1 MSKAR
6 RASSSS
12 ADAETLAIDG
22 GEPVRKDP
30 LPARQP
36 FGPEEAKEI
45 RQALANQNLFYATGK
60 KVYAF
65 VNAFKELYGV
75 KHAVPSTSGTA
86 AIHVAVGTI
95 NPEPGDEIIVT
106 PISDMGSVAPIVLSG
121 AIPVFADVEPETFNL
136 DPGDVADKITDRTRA
151 IIAVHCWGRPVDLD
165 AILEIARERDIFVIE
180 DCSQSHYIKYK
191 GRLTGTLGD
200 FGTFSFQQSKHIT
213 SGDGGLTLVNR
224 EEMAPRAEI
233 YVDKGCDWTEDR
245 RYRKQYAF
253 FAPCYR
259 MTELQ
264 GAVLCAQVRKLPDVA
279 ERRQTL
285 GSRLAK
291 ALSGIEGIHP
301 PPAADETYGH
311 GYWSFPVRVV
321 EEELGASRD
330 EFAKAM
336 EAEGVRGGKWLG
348 RPLYL
353 FDSMMEHITF
363 GKSRWPFVCA
373 TRSKPPE
380 YGPGLC
386 PNAEKVMQQLFTVS
400 LHEGWTEKDIQD
412 VARAARKVASGLTR
426 KRAQR

>member
-1 MSKAR
+1 MPEARKA
-6 RASSSS
+6 SGPD
-12 ADAETLAIDG
+12 ADAERLAIDG

-30 LPARQP
+30 LPPRRP
-36 FGPEEAKEI
+36 FGPEEAEEI

-65 VNAFKELYGV
+65 VNAFKELYRV

-106 PISDMGSVAPIVLSG
+106 PITDMGSVAPIVLSG
-121 AIPVFADVEPETFNL
+121 AIPVFADLEPQTFNL
-136 DPGDVADKITDRTRA
+136 DPDDVANKITDRTRA
-151 IIAVHCWGRPVDLD
+151 IIAVHCWGRPVNLD
-165 AILEIARERDIFVIE
+165 AILEIARERNLYVIE
-180 DCSQSHYIKYK
+180 DCAQSHYIRYK
-191 GRLTGTLGD
+191 GKLTGTLGD
-200 FGTFSFQQSKHIT
+200 FGTFSFQQSKHMT
-213 SGDGGLTLVNR
+213 CGDGGLTLVNR
-224 EEMAPRAEI
+224 EEMTARAEI

-264 GAVLCAQVRKLPDVA
+264 GAVLCAQLRKLPYVA

-285 GSRLAK
+285 GSKLVR
-291 ALSGIEGIHP
+291 ALGGIRGIHP
-301 PPAADETYGH
+301 PPAADETFGH
-311 GYWSFPVRVV
+311 GYWSFPIRVV

-330 EFAKAM
+330 RFAEAM
-336 EAEGVRGGKWLG
+336 KAEGIRGGQWLG

-353 FDSMMEHITF
+353 FDSMMKHITF
-363 GKSRWPFVCA
+363 GQSHWPFVG
-373 TRSKPPE
+373 TGRTKPPE

-386 PNAEKVMQQLFTVS
+386 PKAEKAMSQLFTVPLNEDWS
-400 LHEGWTEKDIQD
+400 DREIED
-412 VARAARKVASGLTR
+412 VALAAKKVAAGLGR
-426 KRAQR
+426 KKGES